1 MVQSI
6 MFIKLYLYILIF
18 ISICNLSYVEELSI
32 EIDGS
37 NLPFGEGEVENG
49 KIIFIENCS
58 SCHGHSGEGLIA
70 QELMG
75 GSDLLVGDNIA
86 LTVGN
91 YWPYAPKIFDYI
103 RRAKRDSLSNR
114 FDNNQVY
121 SLTGYILKLN
131 GLYNEKKI
139 NKTSLRKV
147 KMPNSKGFIS
157 NY

>member
-6 MFIKLYLYILIF
+6 MYIKFHIYILIF
-18 ISICNLSYVEELSI
+18 IFISNSLYVEELSI

-37 NLPFGEGEVENG
+37 NLPVGEGKIEGG
-49 KIIFIENCS
+49 KIIFVKNCA
-58 SCHGHSGEGLIA
+58 SCHGNTGEGLIA

-75 GSDLLVGDNIA
+75 GSELLTGNNIA
-86 LTVGN
+86 LTIGN

-103 RRAKRDSLSNR
+103 RRAKRDISDNR
-114 FDNNQVY
+114 FSTDQVY
-121 SLTGYILKLN
+121 SLTGYLLELN

-139 NKTSLRKV
+139 NKTSLRKI

-157 NY
+157 SY

>member
-6 MFIKLYLYILIF
+6 MFIKLYLYILIL

-37 NLPFGEGEVENG
+37 NLPLGEGEVENG
-49 KIIFIENCS
+49 KTIFIENCS
-58 SCHGHSGEGLIA
+58 SCHGYSGEGLIA
-70 QELMG
+70 QELTG
-75 GSDLLVGDNIA
+75 GSDLLVGENIA

-91 YWPYAPKIFDYI
+91 YWPFAPKIFDYI
-103 RRAKRDSLSNR
+103 RRAKRDNLSNR
-114 FDNNQVY
+114 FDDNQVY
-121 SLTGYILKLN
+121 SITGYILKLN

-139 NKTSLRKV
+139 NKTSLRNV